1 MTIDEIGTTRRRFAR
16 NPRPRA
22 RRLSAIL
29 RQLAGD
35 RSRER
40 ISIRDLFETMG
51 DRATGALMLVF
62 ALPNL
67 VPTPPGTSAIL
78 GTPLLFLA
86 AQLAFGLK
94 PWLPKVIAER
104 SMRRE
109 DFEAIVSRLR
119 RWLTFAE
126 RMLKPRL
133 SFLVEPPVEYFA
145 GFICLVMAIILT
157 LPIPLGNM
165 LPALAICLFSFGILG
180 RDGLFCLLGVVTSVV
195 SGAVVGGMVYGIV
208 KAALFVVTNWF
219 A

>member
-1 MTIDEIGTTRRRFAR
+1 M
-16 NPRPRA
+16 
-22 RRLSAIL
+22 
-29 RQLAGD
+29 AGD
-35 RSRER
+35 KSRER

-94 PWLPKVIAER
+94 PWLPNVIAER

-109 DFEAIVSRLR
+109 DFEAIVTKLR

-145 GFICLVMAIILT
+145 GFVCLVMAIILT

-180 RDGLFCLLGVVTSVV
+180 RDGLFSLLGLVTSVI
-195 SGAVVGGMVYGIV
+195 SAAVVGGMVYGIV
-208 KAALFVVTNWF
+208 KTTVFVVTNWF